1 MTIGQARIQSINL
14 GGAAVPKEEKSPP
27 PLIYSFVYGKCF
39 NKTIQARLATADF
52 KKEFKSRP
60 KKSVIQKICTRVATG
75 VRTTP
80 FTLSATLALLTNNY
94 QLSYDE

>member
-1 MTIGQARIQSINL
+1 
-14 GGAAVPKEEKSPP
+14 VPKEKNRTPP
-27 PLIYSFVYGKCF
+27 PFTVLFTESVYRSVLIRPFKQGWQLLTSKKSSNQGQKSLQ
-39 NKTIQARLATADF
+39 IF
-52 KKEFKSRP
+52 KKSA
-60 KKSVIQKICTRVATG
+60 IQKICARVATG